1 MYCGYSDYVLKLCT
15 VGTVTMY
22 SSRVLWVQRLC
33 IEAVYCGYSDYVFE
47 LCTVGTETMNCSC
60 VLCTVGT
67 VTMYSS
73 CVLWV
78 P

>member
-1 MYCGYSDYVLKLCT
+1 
-15 VGTVTMY
+15 MY
-22 SSRVLWVQRLC
+22 SSCVLWVQRLC